1 MEESAPPQLQG
12 TGTWIRLLAKG
23 NAMIGNAYLR
33 IQPMRHKEAH
43 ILRFEVRDPDRGWR
57 TVLSHRAE
65 SKHRPWE
72 KDEASSVE
80 DLEVAPAEDP
90 EVPSSEDPAGPFSG
104 GRSTGVFSE
113 VIIQGATTLI
123 RRGEIGSHRIEERIA
138 IVSDNRLRVEV
149 RDRLT
154 RSGVP
159 LARLMNHYYFMP
171 DNRAMGYALPLD
183 FAWLPGLHD
192 NEEHVA
198 GDWFFRSP
206 CAIVSAHGVYAAI
219 VPDLDRMQEQPDLPH
234 ALDLRAWHHPGSGET
249 YGLPR
254 LSYGI
259 CRWKPDGHVL
269 TARDEAVPTTGIE
282 IIYGF
287 DLLVGTAQGPE
298 PIVTQVTEL
307 LWDKYG
313 TRFMQ
318 DIRPQVM
325 PFEAY
330 GRRYTYK
337 HELKLWEKHVT
348 CGDKAG
354 YGIENAWRRG
364 INYHAWEN
372 DFQAGFG
379 LLHYGRK
386 WADDRLVAVAEGMIN
401 LRLSSPRRDGAF
413 PCIYNVDTAS
423 WEGAMYWTAWPAH
436 PMDGYDLQ
444 SMGVTAWWMLYWYE
458 QYPDLG
464 RGSEMLNWIIEFCR
478 FLVDVQLP
486 SGAIPT
492 YFDRQLNPTP
502 QLKEDAPTAIGGA
515 VLAKTARIV
524 GDPERERAAM
534 KAGAFMNREVVPK
547 MKFQD
552 FELFY
557 SCAPRPL
564 YWVDPLNGIPPVNTL
579 AVQWAADHFLA
590 LYRLT
595 EDEQSLRQGEY
606 CLGLLS
612 LFQQVWAPNR
622 FGKACLFGGF
632 GVMNCDGEWND
643 GRQSRMV
650 PTYADYYHATGKIEY
665 FERAV
670 AACRAAFAAMDMEEN
685 HANGINDYRVTMAEQ
700 IQVEAGIGL
709 SPESLMHGDPW
720 VHTGEGGGWTGFNW
734 GPGGGLSAAAYL
746 ERHFGG
752 VWVDGRTRTAIGID
766 GVCAKVVGWT
776 DGHIALSVKNALN
789 QLPLPYT
796 ARRKVLIRF
805 GNLAEG
811 ERKITINGQNLGQ
824 MRRADLAQGLEVEI

>member
-1 MEESAPPQLQG
+1 
-12 TGTWIRLLAKG
+12 
-23 NAMIGNAYLR
+23 MICTEHLR
-33 IQPMRHKEAH
+33 IAPMRHGDAP
-43 ILRFEVRDPDRGWR
+43 ILRFEVRDPERGWR

-65 SKHRPWE
+65 NKHRPWE
-72 KDEASSVE
+72 KDEGSSIE
-80 DLEVAPAEDP
+80 DLEIAPSNGGPASIFT
-90 EVPSSEDPAGPFSG
+90 EV
-104 GRSTGVFSE
+104 STGN
-113 VIIQGATTLI
+113 GNMLI
-123 RRGEIGSHRIEERIA
+123 RRGRSAEHRIEERIT
-138 IVSDNRLRVEV
+138 VESNNRLRVEV
-149 RDRLT
+149 RDRLI

-159 LARLMNHYYFMP
+159 VARLMNHYYFVP
-171 DNRAMGYALPLD
+171 DGRAMGYALPLD

-198 GDWFFRSP
+198 GEWFFRSP
-206 CAIVSAHGVYAAI
+206 CAIVLAHGVYAAI

-254 LSYGI
+254 ISYGI

-269 TARDEAVPTTGIE
+269 TARDEAAPVSGTAIT
-282 IIYGF
+282 YGF
-287 DLLVGTAQGPE
+287 DLLIGTAEGPKS
-298 PIVTQVTEL
+298 IVSEVTEL

-313 TRFMQ
+313 TRYLK
-318 DIRPQVM
+318 DVRPQVM
-325 PFEAY
+325 PFEEY

-337 HELKLWEKHVT
+337 HELKLWTKPVSCSSRT
-348 CGDKAG
+348 G
-354 YGIENAWRRG
+354 YGIENTWRRG
-364 INYHAWEN
+364 VNYHAWEN
-372 DFQAGFG
+372 DFQSGFG

-386 WADDRLVAVAEGMIN
+386 WADEDLVNIAEGMIN

-423 WEGAMYWTAWPAH
+423 WEGAMYWTSWPAH
-436 PMDGYDLQ
+436 PMDGFDLQ

-458 QYPDLG
+458 QYHDLE

-524 GDPERERAAM
+524 GDPEMERAAM
-534 KAGAFMNREVVPK
+534 KAGAFMNREIVPQ

-595 EDEQSLRQGEY
+595 EDGRWLRQGEY

-643 GRQSRMV
+643 GRQSRLV
-650 PTYADYYHATGKIEY
+650 PTYADYYLATGRIECL
-665 FERAV
+665 ERAV
-670 AACRAAFAAMDMEEN
+670 AASRAAFAAMDMEEN

-700 IQVEAGIGL
+700 VKVEQGIGL
-709 SPESLMHGDPW
+709 SPESLMHGDPR
-720 VHTGEGGGWTGFNW
+720 VHSGEGGGWTGFNW
-734 GPGGGLSAAAYL
+734 GPGGGLSATAYL
-746 ERHFGG
+746 ERHFGS
-752 VWVDGRTRTAIGID
+752 VWVDVAARKVVAID
-766 GVCAKVVGWT
+766 GVTDEATEWT
-776 DGHIALSVKNALN
+776 NGHIELSIANALQ
-789 QLPLPYT
+789 QLTSPYT
-796 ARRKVLIRF
+796 ARRKIVVKFGRMDEDLYRIRLNDQDR
-805 GNLAEG
+805 GALTKETLA
-811 ERKITINGQNLGQ
+811 R
-824 MRRADLAQGLEVEI
+824 GLEIEI

>member
-1 MEESAPPQLQG
+1 
-12 TGTWIRLLAKG
+12 
-23 NAMIGNAYLR
+23 MIVTECLR
-33 IQPMRHKEAH
+33 IVPIQHGNAH
-43 ILRFEVRDPDRGWR
+43 ILRFDVGDLRRGWR

-65 SKHRPWE
+65 NKHRPWE
-72 KDEASSVE
+72 KDESPAVE
-80 DLEVAPAEDP
+80 DLEVT
-90 EVPSSEDPAGPFSG
+90 PSDDRPYSIFTEIGSEGAAGL
-104 GRSTGVFSE
+104 V
-113 VIIQGATTLI
+113 
-123 RRGEIGSHRIEERIA
+123 RRGEIKGHRIEERIT
-138 IVSDNRLRVEV
+138 VESDNRLRVEV
-149 RDRLT
+149 RDRT
-154 RSGVP
+154 ARSGVP
-159 LARLMNHYYFMP
+159 VARLMNHYYFVP
-171 DNRAMGYALPLD
+171 DGRAMGYALPLD

-192 NEEHVA
+192 HEDHVA

-206 CAIVSAHGVYAAI
+206 CAIVSGHGVYAAI
-219 VPDLDRMQEQPDLPH
+219 VPDLDRLQEQPDLPH
-234 ALDLRAWHHPGSGET
+234 ALDLRAWHHAGSGET

-254 LSYGI
+254 ISYGI

-269 TARDEAVPTTGIE
+269 TALDEAVPVSKAE
-282 IIYGF
+282 ITYAF
-287 DLLVGTAQGPE
+287 DLLVGTAEGPDS
-298 PIVTQVTEL
+298 IVTQVTEL

-313 TRFMQ
+313 TRYLK

-325 PFEAY
+325 PFEEY

-337 HELKLWEKHVT
+337 HELKLWTKSVT
-348 CGDKAG
+348 CGDRTG
-354 YGIENAWRRG
+354 YGIDNAWRRG
-364 INYHAWEN
+364 VNYHAWEN

-386 WADDRLVAVAEGMIN
+386 WADDELVAIAEGMIH

-423 WEGAMYWTAWPAH
+423 WEGAMYWTSWSAH

-458 QYPDLG
+458 QYPDLE
-464 RGSEMLNWIIEFCR
+464 RGSEVLNWIIAFCR
-478 FLVDVQLP
+478 FLVDAQLP

-492 YFDRQLNPTP
+492 YFDRRLAPAP

-524 GDPERERAAM
+524 GDPEMERAAM
-534 KAGAFMNREVVPK
+534 RAGAFMNREIVPR

-590 LYRLT
+590 LHRVT
-595 EDEQSLRQGEY
+595 EDARWLHQGEY

-643 GRQSRMV
+643 GRQSRLV
-650 PTYADYYHATGKIEY
+650 PTYADYYIATGKIEY
-665 FERAV
+665 LERAV
-670 AACRAAFAAMDMEEN
+670 AASRAAFAAMDMEEN
-685 HANGINDYRVTMAEQ
+685 HANGINDYCVTQAEQ
-700 IQVEAGIGL
+700 VQVEQGIGL
-709 SPESLMHGDPW
+709 SPESLMHGDPR
-720 VHTGEGGGWTGFNW
+720 VHTGEGGGWTGFSW
-734 GPGGGLSAAAYL
+734 GPGGGLAATAYL
-746 ERHFGG
+746 ERHFGS
-752 VWVDGRTRTAIGID
+752 VWVDVAAQKVVPID
-766 GVCAKVVGWT
+766 GVVAEATGWT
-776 DGHIALSVKNALN
+776 NGHIELSVINALQ
-789 QLPLPYT
+789 QLTSPYT
-796 ARRKVLIRF
+796 TRRKIVVKF
-805 GNLAEG
+805 GNLIE
-811 ERKITINGQNLGQ
+811 ETYKISLNDQDLG
-824 MRRADLAQGLEVEI
+824 ALTKETLEHGLEIVI

>member
-1 MEESAPPQLQG
+1 
-12 TGTWIRLLAKG
+12 
-23 NAMIGNAYLR
+23 MIGTERLR
-33 IQPMRHKEAH
+33 IMPMRHEGAH
-43 ILRFEVRDPDRGWR
+43 ILRFDVRDPDRSWR

-65 SKHRPWE
+65 NKHRPWE
-72 KDEASSVE
+72 KGEGVSVE
-80 DLEVAPAEDP
+80 DLEVAP
-90 EVPSSEDPAGPFSG
+90 SEDLEVAPSEGGSSG
-104 GRSTGVFSE
+104 AFTEIVSRN
-113 VIIQGATTLI
+113 ATELI
-123 RRGEIGSHRIEERIA
+123 RRGVIAGHRIEERIS
-138 IVSDNRLRVEV
+138 IESDNRLRVEI

-154 RSGVP
+154 RPGIP

-183 FAWLPGLHD
+183 FAWLPGLHE

-206 CAIVSAHGVYAAI
+206 CVIVSAHGVYAAI
-219 VPDLDRMQEQPDLPH
+219 VPDLDLIQERPDLPH

-269 TARDEAVPTTGIE
+269 TARDGAAPVEETE
-282 IIYGF
+282 ITYAF
-287 DLLVGTAQGPE
+287 DLLVGSAEDPGA
-298 PIVTQVTEL
+298 IVTEVTEL
-307 LWDKYG
+307 LWDRYG
-313 TRFMQ
+313 TRCLK
-318 DIRPQVM
+318 DIRPQIM

-330 GRRYTYK
+330 GRRYTYQ
-337 HELKLWEKHVT
+337 HELKLWIKRVT
-348 CGDKAG
+348 CGDRAG

-364 INYHAWEN
+364 VNYHAWEN

-379 LLHYGRK
+379 ILHYGRK
-386 WADDRLVAVAEGMIN
+386 WADRELTDISEGMID

-423 WEGAMYWTAWPAH
+423 WEGAMYWTSWPAH

-458 QYPDLG
+458 QFPDLE
-464 RGSEMLNWIIEFCR
+464 RASDLLNWIIDFCR
-478 FLVDVQLP
+478 FLVDAQLP

-492 YFDRQLNPTP
+492 YFDSRLNPAP

-524 GDPERERAAM
+524 GDPEMERAAV
-534 KAGAFMNREVVPK
+534 KAGAFMSREIVPR
-547 MKFQD
+547 MRFQD

-650 PTYADYYHATGKIEY
+650 PTYADYYRATGRIEY
-665 FERAV
+665 LERAV
-670 AACRAAFAAMDMEEN
+670 AACRASFAAMDMEEN

-700 IQVEAGIGL
+700 VRVEAGTGL

-720 VHTGEGGGWTGFNW
+720 VHSGEGGGWTGFNW

-746 ERHFGG
+746 ERHFAG
-752 VWVDGRTRTAIGID
+752 VWVDGAAQTAVGID
-766 GVCAKVVGWT
+766 GVSATVEGWA
-776 DGHIALSVKNALN
+776 DGRIELAVENALKR
-789 QLPLPYT
+789 LASPYT
-796 ARRKVLIRF
+796 ARRKILVKF
-805 GNLAEG
+805 GNLVEDEIG
-811 ERKITINGQNLGQ
+811 IMVNGKNLG
-824 MRRADLAQGLEVEI
+824 MVRREDLVQGLEVEV

>member
-1 MEESAPPQLQG
+1 
-12 TGTWIRLLAKG
+12 
-23 NAMIGNAYLR
+23 MICTEHLR
-33 IQPMRHKEAH
+33 IAPMRHGDAP
-43 ILRFEVRDPDRGWR
+43 ILRFEVRDPERGWR

-65 SKHRPWE
+65 NKHRPWE
-72 KDEASSVE
+72 KDEGSSIE
-80 DLEVAPAEDP
+80 DLEIAPSNGGLASIFT
-90 EVPSSEDPAGPFSG
+90 EV
-104 GRSTGVFSE
+104 STGD
-113 VIIQGATTLI
+113 GNMLI
-123 RRGEIGSHRIEERIA
+123 RRGRIAEHRIEERI
-138 IVSDNRLRVEV
+138 IVESNNGLRVEV
-149 RDRLT
+149 RDRLS

-159 LARLMNHYYFMP
+159 LARLMNHYYFVP
-171 DNRAMGYALPLD
+171 DGRAMGYALPLD

-198 GDWFFRSP
+198 GEWFFRSP
-206 CAIVSAHGVYAAI
+206 CAIVLAHGVYAAI

-254 LSYGI
+254 ISYGI

-269 TARDEAVPTTGIE
+269 TARDEAAPVSGTE
-282 IIYGF
+282 ITYGF
-287 DLLVGTAQGPE
+287 DLLIGTAEGPKS
-298 PIVTQVTEL
+298 IVSEVTKL

-313 TRFMQ
+313 TRYSK
-318 DIRPQVM
+318 DVRPQVM
-325 PFEAY
+325 PFEEY

-337 HELKLWEKHVT
+337 HELKLWTKPVS
-348 CGDKAG
+348 CGSRTG
-354 YGIENAWRRG
+354 YGIDNTWRRG
-364 INYHAWEN
+364 VNYHAWEN

-386 WADDRLVAVAEGMIN
+386 WADDELVDIAEGMIN

-423 WEGAMYWTAWPAH
+423 WEGAMYWTSWPAH

-458 QYPDLG
+458 QYPDLE
-464 RGSEMLNWIIEFCR
+464 RGSEMLNWIIDFCR

-524 GDPERERAAM
+524 GDPEMERAAM
-534 KAGAFMNREVVPK
+534 KAGAFMNREIVPQ

-579 AVQWAADHFLA
+579 AIQWAADHFLA

-595 EDEQSLRQGEY
+595 EDGRWLRQGEY

-643 GRQSRMV
+643 GRQSRLV
-650 PTYADYYHATGKIEY
+650 PTYADYYLATGRIEY
-665 FERAV
+665 LERAV
-670 AACRAAFAAMDMEEN
+670 AASRAAFAAMDMEEN

-700 IQVEAGIGL
+700 VKVEQGIGL
-709 SPESLMHGDPW
+709 SPESLMHGDPR
-720 VHTGEGGGWTGFNW
+720 VHSGEGGGWTGYNW
-734 GPGGGLSAAAYL
+734 GPGGGLSATAYL
-746 ERHFGG
+746 ERHFGS
-752 VWVDGRTRTAIGID
+752 VWVDVAARKVVAID
-766 GVCAKVVGWT
+766 GVTDEATEWT
-776 DGHIALSVKNALN
+776 NGHIELTIANALQ
-789 QLPLPYT
+789 QLTSPYT
-796 ARRKVLIRF
+796 ARRKIVVKFGRMDEDLYRIRLNDRDR
-805 GNLAEG
+805 GALTKETLA
-811 ERKITINGQNLGQ
+811 R
-824 MRRADLAQGLEVEI
+824 GLEIEI

>member
-1 MEESAPPQLQG
+1 
-12 TGTWIRLLAKG
+12 
-23 NAMIGNAYLR
+23 MICTEHLR
-33 IQPMRHKEAH
+33 IAPMRHGDAP
-43 ILRFEVRDPDRGWR
+43 ILRFEVRDPERGWR

-65 SKHRPWE
+65 NKHRPWE
-72 KDEASSVE
+72 KDEGSSVE
-80 DLEVAPAEDP
+80 DLEIAPLNGGHASIFT
-90 EVPSSEDPAGPFSG
+90 EV
-104 GRSTGVFSE
+104 STGD
-113 VIIQGATTLI
+113 GNMLI
-123 RRGEIGSHRIEERIA
+123 RRGRIAEHRIEERIT
-138 IVSDNRLRVEV
+138 VESDNRLRIEV
-149 RDRLT
+149 RDRLI

-159 LARLMNHYYFMP
+159 VARLMNHYYFVP
-171 DNRAMGYALPLD
+171 DGRAMGYALPLD
-183 FAWLPGLHD
+183 FAWLPGLHE

-198 GDWFFRSP
+198 GEWFFRSP
-206 CAIVSAHGVYAAI
+206 CAIVLAHGVYTAI

-254 LSYGI
+254 ISYGI

-269 TARDEAVPTTGIE
+269 TARDEAAPVSRSE
-282 IIYGF
+282 ITYGF
-287 DLLVGTAQGPE
+287 DLLIGTAEGPE
-298 PIVTQVTEL
+298 SIVSEVTEL

-313 TRFMQ
+313 TRYLK
-318 DIRPQVM
+318 DVRPQVM
-325 PFEAY
+325 PFEEY

-337 HELKLWEKHVT
+337 HELKLWTKPVS
-348 CGDKAG
+348 CGSRTG
-354 YGIENAWRRG
+354 YGIDNTWRRG
-364 INYHAWEN
+364 VNYHAWEN
-372 DFQAGFG
+372 DFQSGFG

-386 WADDRLVAVAEGMIN
+386 WADEDLVDIAGGMIN

-458 QYPDLG
+458 QYPDLE
-464 RGSEMLNWIIEFCR
+464 RGSETLNWIIEFCR

-524 GDPERERAAM
+524 GDPEMERAAM
-534 KAGAFMNREVVPK
+534 KAGAFMNREIVPQ

-595 EDEQSLRQGEY
+595 EDGRWLRQGEY

-612 LFQQVWAPNR
+612 LFQQVWSPNR

-643 GRQSRMV
+643 GRQSRLV
-650 PTYADYYHATGKIEY
+650 PTYADYYLASGRIEY
-665 FERAV
+665 LERAV
-670 AACRAAFAAMDMEEN
+670 AASRAAFAAMDMEEN

-700 IQVEAGIGL
+700 VKVEQGIGL
-709 SPESLMHGDPW
+709 SPESLMHVDPR

-734 GPGGGLSAAAYL
+734 GPGGGLSATAYL
-746 ERHFGG
+746 ERHFGS
-752 VWVDGRTRTAIGID
+752 VWVDVAARKVVAID
-766 GVCAKVVGWT
+766 GVCAKLEGWT
-776 DGHIALSVKNALN
+776 DGHIALSVTNALN
-789 QLPLPYT
+789 QLPSPYT
-796 ARRKVLIRF
+796 ARRKVLVRF
-805 GNLAEG
+805 GRMDEDLYRIKLNDQDRGALTKE
-811 ERKITINGQNLGQ
+811 T
-824 MRRADLAQGLEVEI
+824 LAQGLEIEI